1 VSRPDLSRLS
11 VDAAEAAQLGVSAAL
26 RDLRAR
32 LRDLEARLD
41 AEGRHERASGVA
53 AAIAAL
59 VDVQW
64 EIHDELAAARRAAR

>member
-1 VSRPDLSRLS
+1 MSRPDLSRLS

-32 LRDLEARLD
+32 LRGLEGRLD
-41 AEGRHERASGVA
+41 AEGRHERASGVT

-59 VDVQW
+59 EDVGW
-64 EIHDELAAARRAAR
+64 DIHDELAARRAAR